1 MRGTNLE
8 RKFTSSA
15 YRIDGD
21 DGGSAGNSGALN
33 RAQPKRPAA
42 HNRNSAAGRHHCE
55 RTGGCRAQPC
65 DTHTAQDHSQVRG
78 RSFREDGYDPFLECH
93 HQLGETPNVRI
104 GIHRGAIAH
113 LGNRDKITRQVPAK
127 QLTHI
132 CTAPKAVVARA
143 ALGRARDAHTIPN
156 LDPPHLGS
164 DRLHHANAAMSLHE
178 GHVIHVRTG
187 EAD

>member
-1 MRGTNLE
+1 MVGRWELGVG
-8 RKFTSSA
+8 SSA
-15 YRIDGD
+15 TNQSSRV
-21 DGGSAGNSGALN
+21 AVCALCGNRDPIGA
-33 RAQPKRPAA
+33 AA
-42 HNRNSAAGRHHCE
+42 TR
-55 RTGGCRAQPC
+55 
-65 DTHTAQDHSQVRG
+65 
-78 RSFREDGYDPFLECH
+78 YL
-93 HQLGETPNVRI
+93 
-104 GIHRGAIAH
+104 GAIAH